1 MRSIPI
7 KPSATSSSQQHTY
20 HLMSMRN
27 VASPDGDIGTRAVFL
42 APDNWGLVTRYD
54 NRRHTSSR
62 IDGAGAYPEPL
73 EVS

>member
-1 MRSIPI
+1 
-7 KPSATSSSQQHTY
+7 
-20 HLMSMRN
+20 MSMRN